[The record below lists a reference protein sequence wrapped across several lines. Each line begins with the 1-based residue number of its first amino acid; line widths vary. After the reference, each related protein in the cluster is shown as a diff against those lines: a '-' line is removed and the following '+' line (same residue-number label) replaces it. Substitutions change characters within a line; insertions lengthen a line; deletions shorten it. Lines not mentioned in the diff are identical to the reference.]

1 MSVTATIHQEQYQ
14 TLLDTPSGI
23 FIADEHIE
31 VGGTQKGMN
40 PHELLLGSLA
50 SCTAIT
56 LRMYANRKEW
66 PLESVQ
72 VNVNI
77 AVEADATKGT
87 IIERTIQLNGNLSTE
102 QKERLLYIAN
112 RCPIHKILSGV
123 LHIATNLNNGI

>member
-77 AVEADATKGT
+77 TVEADATKGT
-87 IIERTIQLNGNLSTE
+87 SIERTIQLNGNLSTE

-112 RCPIHKILSGV
+112 RCPIPKILSGV

>member
-14 TLLDTPSGI
+14 TLLNTPSGI

-31 VGGTQKGMN
+31 MGGTQKGMN

-56 LRMYANRKEW
+56 LRMYANRKGW
-66 PLESVQ
+66 PLDSVQ

-77 AVEADATKGT
+77 TVEAEATKGT
-87 IIERTIQLNGNLSTE
+87 IIERSIQLNGNLSSE

-112 RCPIHKILSGV
+112 RCPIHKILSGA
-123 LHIATNLNNGI
+123 IQIQTNLNNSI